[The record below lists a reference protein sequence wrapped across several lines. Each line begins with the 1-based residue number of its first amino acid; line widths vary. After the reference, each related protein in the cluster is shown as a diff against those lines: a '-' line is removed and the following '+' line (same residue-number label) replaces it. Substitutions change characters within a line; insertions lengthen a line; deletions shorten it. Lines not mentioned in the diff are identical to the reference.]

1 MLAQASSFVGFIPF
15 VGYGTYS
22 KYARAA
28 FSDLYKGKNSTA
40 YQAWKEMLENS
51 AYLKVRFEDS
61 NIIDIM
67 ATYTSSKLD
76 TTLGG
81 EKGLSIDNYAN
92 VLMYFIKQGDKA
104 GVIGSVPN
112 YLYYKD
118 EYMKKRKAAKQSA
131 TEKDAIAYA
140 LKKIEAQVKS
150 VAQSNDVEDKD
161 FLQTG
166 NAVVRSFQ
174 VFLSQPKQYFRL
186 EMYAIRN
193 IYKQL
198 MGLSGAK
205 GTLRENL
212 RLFVTMHFVA
222 PVLFQYLMLGLP
234 GILSDFDDDDD
245 EELLWAGVIGN
256 LNAIFVAGD
265 IFAKIRDIA
274 TGKPWA
280 TETTSISAFSVI
292 ADLAKEINAAVNAK
306 TDETRT
312 KHLVKFSLLMAELG
326 GIPAPTVYKLAN
338 NWIKVAKG
346 EVDNFGEAMLRLFN
360 FSEYVTEKKP
370 KKEEQQEFSFD
381 TYNFEEQ

>member
-1 MLAQASSFVGFIPF
+1 
-15 VGYGTYS
+15 
-22 KYARAA
+22 
-28 FSDLYKGKNSTA
+28 
-40 YQAWKEMLENS
+40 
-51 AYLKVRFEDS
+51 
-61 NIIDIM
+61 
-67 ATYTSSKLD
+67 
-76 TTLGG
+76 
-81 EKGLSIDNYAN
+81 
-92 VLMYFIKQGDKA
+92 
-104 GVIGSVPN
+104 
-112 YLYYKD
+112 
-118 EYMKKRKAAKQSA
+118 
-131 TEKDAIAYA
+131 
-140 LKKIEAQVKS
+140 
-150 VAQSNDVEDKD
+150 
-161 FLQTG
+161 
-166 NAVVRSFQ
+166 
-174 VFLSQPKQYFRL
+174 
-186 EMYAIRN
+186 MYAIRN

-234 GILSDFDDDDD
+234 GILTDFDDDDD

-265 IFAKIRDIA
+265 IFTKIRDIA

-346 EVDNFGEAMLRLFN
+346 DVDNFGEAMLRLFN

-370 KKEEQQEFSFD
+370 KKEEEQEFSFD